1 MAWLGTG
8 CRDGRRIERRD
19 LLRWRSGAGVR
30 ARIVQRWPG
39 AWAAGAG
46 VSKAPAREGWAGR
59 WRCEVMPAQTST
71 ASTEQVKPSA
81 ETPNPSGN
89 LDGVE
94 AQVTT
99 ERLLSAL

>member
-1 MAWLGTG
+1 
-8 CRDGRRIERRD
+8 
-19 LLRWRSGAGVR
+19 
-30 ARIVQRWPG
+30 
-39 AWAAGAG
+39 
-46 VSKAPAREGWAGR
+46 
-59 WRCEVMPAQTST
+59 MPAQTST

-99 ERLLSAL
+99 ERLLSALGNGVQGGDRPC